1 MSSFKSKNIKAA
13 SYTLLVLT
21 VLCLLFFFVSWAPP
35 VHDTPKQMEDIE
47 VELGDAPEGSSGESQ
62 GASASQPTTP
72 EENIASAPAEKEIA
86 TSDVDKEAPA
96 LAKKTSIK
104 GSVAPKK
111 PTVESK
117 ITATPIETPTAP
129 PPAPKYLYKGL
140 GTNKEGEGNGQ
151 GRGTGDGG
159 QGSGQGQGL
168 PAGRQGTGDKG
179 DGIGSGGLSIV
190 RGLQGRKISR
200 FPSFTDEFNENAK
213 VAVDVRVDPNGNVI
227 GANIQPRGTTT
238 ANSNIKNI
246 ALQKAK
252 LLKFSTNTDAADE
265 EVGTVVFVFRVRD

>member
-1 MSSFKSKNIKAA
+1 MQKNHKNIKAA

-35 VHDTPKQMEDIE
+35 VHDSPKRMEDIE

-62 GASASQPTTP
+62 GASGSQPP
-72 EENIASAPAEKEIA
+72 IIEENISAAPAEKEIT
-86 TSDVDKEAPA
+86 TSDVDKEVPA
-96 LAKKTSIK
+96 LAKKTTTK
-104 GSVAPKK
+104 LPVVPKK

-129 PPAPKYLYKGL
+129 PPAPKYLYKGV
-140 GTNKEGEGNGQ
+140 GTNKEGEGKGDKGEGNNVGA
-151 GRGTGDGG
+151 TGNKG
-159 QGSGQGQGL
+159 
-168 PAGRQGTGDKG
+168 QGTGEKG

-238 ANSNIKNI
+238 ANSSIKNI

-252 LLKFSTNTDAADE
+252 LLKFSTNADAADE
-265 EVGTVVFVFRVRD
+265 ELGTVVFVFRVRD